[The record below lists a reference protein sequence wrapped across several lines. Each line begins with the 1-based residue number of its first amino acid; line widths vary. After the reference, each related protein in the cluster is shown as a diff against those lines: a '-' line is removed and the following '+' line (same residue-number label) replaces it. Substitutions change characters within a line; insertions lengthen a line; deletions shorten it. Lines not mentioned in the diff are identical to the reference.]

1 MRLIHIFELA
11 NNIEGVFVE
20 VGFGK
25 GDTAKA
31 TFNAMNSGKL
41 TKRNSYLIDSFKGLH
56 LPTTIDLSFD
66 SSLYEGKDPGRYQ
79 VAMDMRY
86 ELGNHYSISVIKSYV
101 GSYLATSYSGETIAC
116 LHVDLPSYTA
126 TVDTL
131 ELFKP
136 FLNRDA
142 VVYVSGYGDSLGV
155 TRAVDAYIDDNLL
168 NYQFFTHNYGS
179 YIKNKIAP
187 VFYKKPQSTRE
198 FAVPENPIE
207 VKRTKTIPFA
217 DRYIKPIIKKFKST
231 NKILRGV
238 KNIANSISKVEL
250 STPEDVI
257 PTSRSKVSPFDDRY
271 KKEVTKK
278 FKSTPIVTEGL
289 DVIDKK
295 VSR

>member
-1 MRLIHIFELA
+1 MRLIRIFELA

-31 TFNAMNSGKL
+31 TFGAMNSGKL

-79 VAMDMRY
+79 TAMDMRY
-86 ELGNHYSISVIKSYV
+86 ELGNHHSISVIKTYV
-101 GSYLATSYSGETIAC
+101 GSHLYTNYSGETIAC
-116 LHVDLPSYTA
+116 LHIDLPSYTA
-126 TVDTL
+126 TVDSL

-155 TRAVDAYIDDNLL
+155 TRAVDNYISDNLL
-168 NYQFFTHNYGS
+168 NYQFFTHNYSS

-187 VFYKKPQSTRE
+187 VFYEKPKTTRE
-198 FAVPENPIE
+198 FDVPENLIE
-207 VKRTKTIPFA
+207 VERVKTIPFA
-217 DRYIKPIIKKFKST
+217 DRYIKPILRKFKPT
-231 NKILRGV
+231 KKILRGV
-238 KNIANSISKVEL
+238 TDITNSVSKVEID
-250 STPEDVI
+250 TPEDTI
-257 PTSRSKVSPFDDRY
+257 PISRIKLTPFDDRY
-271 KKEVTKK
+271 EKENIKK
-278 FKSTPIVTEGL
+278 FKSTPIVKEGL
-289 DVIDKK
+289 NVVDKK

>member
-25 GDTAKA
+25 GDSAKA
-31 TFNAMNSGKL
+31 TFDAMNSGRL

-79 VAMDMRY
+79 IAMDMRY

-101 GSYLATSYSGETIAC
+101 GKYLANNYSGETIAC
-116 LHVDLPSYTA
+116 LHIDLPSYTA
-126 TVDTL
+126 TVDAL
-131 ELFKP
+131 DLFKP

-142 VVYVSGYGDSLGV
+142 IVYVSGYGDSLGV
-155 TRAVDAYIDDNLL
+155 TRAVDTYIDDNLL
-168 NYQFFTHNYGS
+168 NYQFFTYNYGS

-187 VFYKKPQSTRE
+187 VFYKKPKSTRE
-198 FAVPENPIE
+198 FAVPENFIKVE
-207 VKRTKTIPFA
+207 KSKTIPFA
-217 DRYIKPIIKKFKST
+217 DRYIKPILKKFKPT
-231 NKILRGV
+231 KNILRGV
-238 KNIANSISKVEL
+238 NNVSTKVPKIEIE
-250 STPEDVI
+250 TPEDSI
-257 PTSRSKVSPFDDRY
+257 PVTRTKTSPFEDRY
-271 KKEVTKK
+271 EKQKIKE
-278 FKSTPIVTEGL
+278 FKSTPIITEGL